1 MKELIPVDV
10 SQLFKY
16 FLVILF
22 CFNINL
28 TSQPLYNQITDSTKD
43 LNCLQEKP
51 IQYRRGITLQEGYQ
65 SYEQYYSDKNLNEEK
80 RSLFPLESTGIWT
93 ELSPRVPRVTYLGV
107 YFTESNTGWIAGNLG
122 ALIKTTD
129 AGESWTI
136 SQTNTNTLLLK
147 VHSFNGQTVIV
158 TGYDGLILRST
169 DGGETFLQI
178 TSGVT
183 SDLWGVQMLND
194 TVGFVCGLNQTLLK
208 TADAGQSWQPVNAG
222 LNEHYWAI
230 DFLDESYGIIACGGG
245 KVLRTNDGGNSWT
258 EHQAGDASD
267 LYSIDI
273 IDPLHIAAA
282 GYLGKTVYSSDGGL
296 SWVQNAAVQHNE
308 LNSIRF
314 INADTGYTV
323 GTYGGESWGIRKTTN
338 KGLSWFTPAS
348 PNLSEWELAL
358 LPDDVGYSVGSNLMI
373 NKTTEGYDNWKGMFF
388 NANLVDV
395 YFTDELTGYAA
406 DGRYIGGP
414 VYKTTDGGYSWFG
427 LPNFPRNL
435 LSSTLTCVTFIDSLT
450 GFAGSAPCR
459 IVKTTDAG
467 ESWYIVNRTGLTDTI
482 GLINKIYF
490 INPTTGWAVTTRGGI
505 LKTTDSGENWFAQL
519 NAGISVIFSSVYFV
533 DSLIGWTA
541 NSNSRPYKTT
551 DGGNI
556 WVQQTNLNIWG
567 GRDVFFNDYLSGF
580 ILESN
585 KLYRTT
591 NGGTNFNLISGV
603 TGFSIAAKFSYYS
616 DSTIFITG
624 YRTYRSIDAGNTWID
639 FPELT
644 GTKITGLSLLSRGY
658 GYASG
663 ELGLIMRYIDTS
675 VPVELTFFTFLVN
688 ENNVKLNWQTA
699 TETNNWGYQVERRKI
714 QDERSK
720 EWEAIGFVE
729 GNGTTTEPHSYSFID
744 ENLQI
749 GKYQYMLK
757 QIDYDGSFEY
767 SKIIEVNINIPDKFL
782 LKQNYPNPFN
792 PLTKIEWQTPLAG
805 FNVLKIYDVLGS
817 EVKTLVDEFLEAGK
831 HSIDFN
837 ASGLSS
843 GIYFYKLNVGGNTY
857 IKKMILLQ

>member
-1 MKELIPVDV
+1 M
-10 SQLFKY
+10 
-16 FLVILF
+16 
-22 CFNINL
+22 
-28 TSQPLYNQITDSTKD
+28 
-43 LNCLQEKP
+43 
-51 IQYRRGITLQEGYQ
+51 QEGYQ
-65 SYEQYYSDKNLNEEK
+65 SYEQYYSDKNLAEEK

-129 AGESWTI
+129 GGESWTI

-147 VHSFNGQTVIV
+147 VHSFNGQTVIA
-158 TGYDGLILRST
+158 TGYDGMILRST
-169 DGGETFLQI
+169 DGGETFTQI
-178 TSGVT
+178 MSGVT

-208 TADAGQSWQPVNAG
+208 TTDAGQSWQPVNAG

-245 KVLRTNDGGNSWT
+245 KVLRTNDGGNSWIQV
-258 EHQAGDASD
+258 QAGDASD

-395 YFTDELTGYAA
+395 FFTDELTGYVA
-406 DGRYIGGP
+406 DGRWTGGP
-414 VYKTTDGGYSWFG
+414 LYKTTDGGLSWFA
-427 LPNFPRNL
+427 LPNFPSNAFVGSL
-435 LSSTLTCVTFIDSLT
+435 MCVTFTDSLT
-450 GFAGSAPCR
+450 GFGGGMPAR

-467 ESWYIVNRTGLTDTI
+467 ESWYVVNRTGLTDTI
-482 GLINKIYF
+482 GLINRFFF
-490 INPTTGWAVTTRGGI
+490 IDQTTGWAVTTRGGI

-519 NAGISVIFSSVYFV
+519 NAGISVVFSSVYFV
-533 DSLIGWTA
+533 DSLNGWTA
-541 NSNSRPYKTT
+541 NSSARPYKTT
-551 DGGNI
+551 DGGNNWI
-556 WVQQTNLNIWG
+556 QQTNLNFFDSNDI
-567 GRDVFFNDYLSGF
+567 FFN
-580 ILESN
+580 
-585 KLYRTT
+585 
-591 NGGTNFNLISGV
+591 NFNNGLIISSNSYLYKTSNSGS
-603 TGFSIAAKFSYYS
+603 TWILILNSGNIIRNFGWLFAQHGLIMGNTIYETI
-616 DSTIFITG
+616 DS
-624 YRTYRSIDAGNTWID
+624 GNTWQEIL
-639 FPELT
+639 ELRNI
-644 GTKITGLSLLSRGY
+644 GLRRLHSPKNNIGFLVGYTGLVY
-658 GYASG
+658 
-663 ELGLIMRYIDTS
+663 RYIDTTI
-675 VPVELTFFTFLVN
+675 VPVELISFDSVVEDNLVTLRWFTSS
-688 ENNVKLNWQTA
+688 
-699 TETNNWGYQVERRKI
+699 ETNNYGFEILRSEDKI
-714 QDERSK
+714 NWK
-720 EWEAIGFVE
+720 KIAFVE
-729 GNGTTTEPHSYSFID
+729 GKGTTTETQSYTVND
-744 ENLQI
+744 EISESNSYY
-749 GKYQYMLK
+749 YQLK
-757 QIDYDGSFEY
+757 QIDYNGTIQF
-767 SKIIEVNINIPDKFL
+767 SKIIEVKVVIKLNFAL
-782 LKQNYPNPFN
+782 HQNYPNPFN
-792 PLTKIEWQTPLAG
+792 PLTKIEWQTPFAG

-843 GIYFYKLNVGGNTY
+843 GIYFYKLKLGGNTY
-857 IKKMILLQ
+857 VRKMILLQ

>member
-1 MKELIPVDV
+1 MEKLIPVDV

-22 CFNINL
+22 CFSTNIF
-28 TSQPLYNQITDSTKD
+28 SQPFYNQIAVSTKD
-43 LNCLQEKP
+43 LTRLQEKP
-51 IQYRRGITLQEGYQ
+51 IQYRRGIALQEGYQ
-65 SYEQYYSDKNLNEEK
+65 SYEQYYSDKNLTEEK

-93 ELSPRVPRVTYLGV
+93 ELNPKVPRVD
-107 YFTESNTGWIAGNLG
+107 YFGIQFVNKDTGWAVGNLG
-122 ALIKTTD
+122 ALIKSTD
-129 AGESWTI
+129 GGQSWTVI
-136 SQTNTNTLLLK
+136 QTNTTKPILK
-147 VHSFNGQTVIV
+147 VRSFNGQIVIAS
-158 TGYDGLILRST
+158 GFDGLILRST
-169 DGGETFLQI
+169 NAGETFTQI

-183 SDLWGVQMLND
+183 GDMWGLQMLND
-194 TVGFVCGLNQTLLK
+194 TLGWACGNVNSLIK
-208 TADAGQSWQPVNAG
+208 TTDGGQSWQRIFTPG
-222 LNEHYWAI
+222 YTSDYWWLEFLNEN
-230 DFLDESYGIIACGGG
+230 YGFIAGNGY
-245 KVLRTNDGGNSWT
+245 VLRTSDGGINWDIIP
-258 EHQAGDASD
+258 AGDSYPLFCLD
-267 LYSIDI
+267 VIDS
-273 IDPLHIAAA
+273 LHIAAA
-282 GYLGKTVYSSDGGL
+282 GYGGTNYSAKNLYSSNGGNTWL
-296 SWVQNAAVQHNE
+296 NGGDLTTEAVNCIQY
-308 LNSIRF
+308 
-314 INADTGYTV
+314 INPDTGYLV
-323 GTYGGESWGIRKTTN
+323 MNERYYRKTTN
-338 KGLSWFTPAS
+338 RGQ
-348 PNLSEWELAL
+348 EWSIVLNEIGEFEFQFLFNNNI
-358 LPDDVGYSVGSNLMI
+358 GYSAGTGLQISKSENNFDVWHRLII
-373 NKTTEGYDNWKGMFF
+373 NDEFKGVFFTNENIGYTIAYRRVLKTIDGGLNWSYLSAFPTNQF
-388 NANLVDV
+388 TSALNSIT
-395 YFTDELTGYAA
+395 FTDS
-406 DGRYIGGP
+406 I
-414 VYKTTDGGYSWFG
+414 
-427 LPNFPRNL
+427 
-435 LSSTLTCVTFIDSLT
+435 T
-450 GFAGSAPCR
+450 GFAGGPPCR
-459 IVKTTDAG
+459 IAKTTDAG
-467 ESWYIVNRTGLTDTI
+467 YTWYQTSVTGLSDTI
-482 GLINKIYF
+482 GSINKIFF
-490 INPTTGWAVTTRGGI
+490 INKTTGWAVTTRGGI

-519 NAGISVIFSSVYFV
+519 NAGISVIFNSICFI
-533 DSLIGWTA
+533 DSLYGWTA

-556 WVQQTNLNIWG
+556 WVQQTNLNIWQ

-585 KLYRTT
+585 KLYRTID
-591 NGGTNFNLISGV
+591 GGTNFNLISDV

-663 ELGLIMRYIDTS
+663 ELGLIMRYNDTS
-675 VPVELTFFTFLVN
+675 VPVELTSFTFLVN

-699 TETNNWGYQVERRKI
+699 TETNNLGFQVERRKT

-720 EWEAIGFVE
+720 EWETIGFVE
-729 GNGTTTEPHSYSFID
+729 GNGTTTEPHSYSFAD
-744 ENLQI
+744 ENLQV

-782 LKQNYPNPFN
+782 LEQNYPNPFN

-843 GIYFYKLNVGGNTY
+843 GIYFYKLNAGGNTY
-857 IKKMILLQ
+857 VRKMILLQ